1 MNEELFNEASKSNI
15 LSKQLVDQ
23 LQESMTYS
31 SISFINWTIQVLKLL
46 KARIERQFVETNF
59 STYITGQVFNTSI
72 RSQKIYFTLE
82 ACPGGYNLL
91 MADSGNEKTYRWISS
106 LSKRFSLVEMI
117 ATGIVYVKD
126 NRTDTYQP
134 FISENGKYC
143 KYNKDLGKLT
153 EL

>member
-1 MNEELFNEASKSNI
+1 M
-15 LSKQLVDQ
+15 
-23 LQESMTYS
+23 
-31 SISFINWTIQVLKLL
+31 
-46 KARIERQFVETNF
+46 
-59 STYITGQVFNTSI
+59 
-72 RSQKIYFTLE
+72 E

-91 MADSGNEKTYRWISS
+91 MADSGNKKTYRWISS

-153 EL
+153 ELLSKRGIRNRRFPVSPNHPAQRR

>member
-1 MNEELFNEASKSNI
+1 MRSEERKNDNFTIIAADHRIFSDDVLWI
-15 LSKQLVDQ
+15 
-23 LQESMTYS
+23 YS
-31 SISFINWTIQVLKLL
+31 GKM
-46 KARIERQFVETNF
+46 R
-59 STYITGQVFNTSI
+59 
-72 RSQKIYFTLE
+72 
-82 ACPGGYNLL
+82 
-91 MADSGNEKTYRWISS
+91 TYRCKKQQD
-106 LSKRFSLVEMI
+106 SKRFSLVEMI

>member
-1 MNEELFNEASKSNI
+1 MG
-15 LSKQLVDQ
+15 LSVLPLEGLHENGVNACTVPAVLYDQ
-23 LQESMTYS
+23 
-31 SISFINWTIQVLKLL
+31 
-46 KARIERQFVETNF
+46 RQP
-59 STYITGQVFNTSI
+59 GQVFNTSI